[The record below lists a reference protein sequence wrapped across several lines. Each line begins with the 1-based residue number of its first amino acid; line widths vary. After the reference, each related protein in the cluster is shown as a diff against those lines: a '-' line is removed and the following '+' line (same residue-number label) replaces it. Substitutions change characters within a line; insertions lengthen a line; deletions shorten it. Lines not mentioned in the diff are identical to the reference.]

1 MARRPNRAEVLLKK
15 LRGLT
20 PEERRIRA
28 REAAR
33 AYANLLFGRPRRRL
47 PKISRGQTDLAFETV
62 EAYHERRMD
71 DFAAALAALRHL
83 SDVMTTLCRHTR

>member
-1 MARRPNRAEVLLKK
+1 MEDRADACARF
-15 LRGLT
+15 
-20 PEERRIRA
+20 
-28 REAAR
+28 RE
-33 AYANLLFGRPRRRL
+33 
-47 PKISRGQTDLAFETV
+47 GQTDLAFETV